1 MLRFAFMLMVI
12 APLIGCNVVHK
23 QNVQQGNVLEPDD
36 MEQLEI
42 GMTKRQVMVLL
53 GSPAIQSPFH
63 SDRWDYINSFA
74 RRGGKAE
81 QRTLTVEFQNDQVSD
96 FHGNYLKDARIAGAE
111 IEELEIIDPNT
122 NQPVLP
128 RPKDDNNPLPDSDNP
143 AGN

>member
-1 MLRFAFMLMVI
+1 MLLVI
-12 APLIGCNVVHK
+12 APLIGCNVIHK
-23 QNVQQGNVLEPDD
+23 QNVQQGNVLERED
-36 MEQLEI
+36 MEQLET

-81 QRTLTVEFQNDQVSD
+81 QRTLTVEFENDQVID
-96 FHGNYLKDARIAGAE
+96 FHGNYLDDARIAGAE

-128 RPKDDNNPLPDSDNP
+128 RRGDNDDDNPLPDSDNP